1 MILQDETLEVNTIIF
16 YVEVM
21 YNVLILLM
29 LSTSLMYYLHNL
41 NKQSLLLFLA
51 CVCIVFSEMIQVA
64 YVFITAEIFLKIIY
78 SILMAIGFGLIYYYT
93 LIDVKRKKLI
103 TQ

>member
-1 MILQDETLEVNTIIF
+1 
-16 YVEVM
+16 
-21 YNVLILLM
+21 M

-64 YVFITAEIFLKIIY
+64 YVFITAEIFLKMIY
-78 SILMAIGFGLIYYYT
+78 SLLMAIGFGLIYYYT
-93 LIDVKRKKLI
+93 LIDVKRRQLI